1 MPQKKSSDP
10 PCQTEACALQ
20 TCLNRYTYSPEKCDH
35 HLHNL
40 YECCQRM
47 YDSTSGKGESTACPI
62 PQVVT
67 RWMKDHP
74 KK

>member
-1 MPQKKSSDP
+1 VQEFDEPPLPKQKHI
-10 PCQTEACALQ
+10 
-20 TCLNRYTYSPEKCDH
+20 SPDKCDR
-35 HLHNL
+35 HLRNL

-47 YDSTSGKGESTACPI
+47 YDETSGKGESTACPM

-67 RWMKDHP
+67 RWLKDHP